1 MKKSNIFLLGL
12 GYAAGLLVALKF
24 SKNGEDKN
32 LSELAEEIKAVHKTL
47 WTEAE
52 KKIFSEENREK
63 VAELKARALKEIATF
78 KKEAEKELTEYWWH
92 IDEKGNLKKEEL
104 LAEAQK
110 LYEAR
115 EEILENLLEEGVKI
129 ADLAKSESEEVG
141 TKLAKKITTL
151 RKDLKKELAETFTKI
166 KKKLK

>member
-78 KKEAEKELTEYWWH
+78 KKEAEKELKALAK
-92 IDEKGNLKKEEL
+92 KGNLKKEEL